1 MEFQLPAR
9 KCKGDM
15 DAAVDIDGDAN
26 PNSQPSVK
34 PMGLPVDEYFDLL
47 TADDVDTVNFGR
59 CLVY

>member
-1 MEFQLPAR
+1 MEGR
-9 KCKGDM
+9 VW

-26 PNSQPSVK
+26 PNSQPVDPVK